1 MSAETASTARA
12 RLRTTPGM
20 RALQC
25 LHHGDLFQPR
35 CEVDG
40 GPDAGEVE
48 PVAAADIAIEY
59 SADMQRHTE
68 AKALQRLPDRVM
80 HRFHT
85 GAGFARGFQH
95 ARTNLMNLVLLLRD
109 RKNREQ

>member
-1 MSAETASTARA
+1 
-12 RLRTTPGM
+12 
-20 RALQC
+20 
-25 LHHGDLFQPR
+25 
-35 CEVDG
+35 
-40 GPDAGEVE
+40 
-48 PVAAADIAIEY
+48 
-59 SADMQRHTE
+59 MQRHTE

-109 RKNREQ
+109 RKNREQPVAHELQDFPAVISDGRHLAIEIAVENIHHSLSRQPVG